1 MTGTQKMPSIY
12 TPQSL
17 TRRLVSYNTVNPPGN
32 ERECATF
39 IGDLLSAAGFDV
51 GYHEFAPRRTSL
63 VARKIF
69 NADRPPLC
77 FSGHLDTVPLGLSEW
92 ACDPFGGD
100 TDGDRIYGRG
110 SSDMKGGV
118 AAMILA
124 GLRVASMSGGSS
136 GIVLVLTAGEE
147 NGCEGA
153 AYLAA
158 QGGILGR
165 AGALVVGEPT
175 SNYPILGHKGAFW
188 LEAVATG
195 VTAHGSM
202 PEQGVNAICKAAR
215 AIVRLDGFDFETP
228 PHPVLGSPTINV
240 GTITGGININSVPD
254 RAAFTIDIR
263 TVPPQSGNRIC
274 RALQAWLGEDIT
286 LKMISESPAV
296 ASDPEDRWVREV
308 FDVMEPYIAERPV
321 PRGVSYFTDAS
332 ALTAAFG
339 HPATVILGPGEPG
352 MAHKTDEFC
361 RLSRIEEATAAYTD
375 IARKWCGLF

>member
-1 MTGTQKMPSIY
+1 MPPIY
-12 TPQSL
+12 TPALL
-17 TRRLVSYNTVNPPGN
+17 TRRLISYNTVNPPGN

-39 IGDLLSAAGFDV
+39 IGDLLSAGGFDV

-69 NADRPPLC
+69 NGDRPPLC
-77 FSGHLDTVPLGLSEW
+77 FSGHLDTVPLGLSQW
-92 ACDPFGGD
+92 AGDPFGGD
-100 TDGDRIYGRG
+100 TDGDRIFGRG
-110 SSDMKGGV
+110 SSDMKGGL

-124 GLRVASMSGGSS
+124 GLRIASMTGGSS

-153 AYLAA
+153 TYLAA
-158 QGGILGR
+158 QRDILGR

-202 PEQGVNAICKAAR
+202 PEQGVNAIHKAAR
-215 AIVRLDGFDFETP
+215 AIVRLDGFDFDTA
-228 PHPVLGSPTINV
+228 PHPVLGRPTVNV
-240 GTITGGININSVPD
+240 GTISGGININSVPD
-254 RAAFTIDIR
+254 RAVFTIDIR
-263 TVPPQSGNRIC
+263 TVPPQSGDRIC
-274 RALQAWLGEDIT
+274 RALQAWLGEDVA
-286 LKMISESPAV
+286 LKMITESPAV

-308 FDVMEPYIAERPV
+308 FDVMESYIADRPV

-339 HPATVILGPGEPG
+339 HPPAVILGPGEPG

-375 IARKWCGLF
+375 IAGKWCGLL